1 MVRAFVSVHLPDS
14 LRQEVAASLSGLR
27 ASGADVKWVEPS
39 NLHLTLK
46 FLGNIEGCQVSALK
60 EALGLSIRGMVPFQL
75 QLEGLGAFPRTTS
88 PRVIWVGVSVGEKEL
103 TELAQAVEGACA
115 GLGFAAEDR
124 PFSAHLTVGRV
135 RSREGLASLIK
146 KLQVAEFRAS
156 TLAPIN
162 RVILFQ
168 STLSPKGP
176 TYTPLA
182 ELPLGGHN
190 T

>member
-1 MVRAFVSVHLPDS
+1 MIRAFIAIELPDS
-14 LRQEVAASLSGLR
+14 LRQEVAAALSGLR

-46 FLGNIEGCQVSALK
+46 FLGNIEENQIEPLVLSLSK
-60 EALGLSIRGMVPFQL
+60 ESSIRGMVPFQV
-75 QLEGLGAFPRTTS
+75 QLEGLGAFPRTTN
-88 PRVIWVGVSVGEKEL
+88 PRVIWVGVNQGEKEL
-103 TELAQAVEGACA
+103 TELAQAVEGVCA
-115 GLGFAAEDR
+115 GLGFAAEER
-124 PFSAHLTVGRV
+124 SFSAHLTVGRV

-146 KLQVAEFRAS
+146 KLQVAEFRGS

-176 TYTPLA
+176 TYTSLA
-182 ELPLGGHN
+182 EVSLG
-190 T
+190 